1 MNTFTGKVVLIAG
14 AGLGVGRALAEA
26 FAAQGA
32 MVAAN
37 DLTPI
42 NLDET
47 VARIR
52 AAGGLA
58 QPFVADIASKLALQ
72 TMLYEI
78 ADAYGRIDILLNC
91 ASAAPADALLEIDEW
106 DWRRALDINLTGP
119 FLLMQSV
126 ARMMLPQGGGTII
139 HFTEI
144 ERESAAALS
153 GQSGLVGLTRAA
165 AREFAPD
172 NIRVHLVCSGDPK
185 LGISEPELIP
195 GLPENPV
202 ELGLYLC
209 GENAG
214 HLNGMVIGFRG

>member
-1 MNTFTGKVVLIAG
+1 MNAFAGKVVLITG
-14 AGLGVGRALAEA
+14 AGQELGRALAEA

-32 MVAAN
+32 IVAAN

-47 VARIR
+47 IIRIQ
-52 AAGGLA
+52 AAGGQV

-91 ASAAPADALLEIDEW
+91 AGAAPTDALLEIDEW

-126 ARMMLPQGGGTII
+126 ARMMLPRGGGTSV
-139 HFTEI
+139 HFAEMK
-144 ERESAAALS
+144 RESAAALA
-153 GQSGLVGLTRAA
+153 GKSGLISLVRAA
-165 AREFAPD
+165 ADEFAPAH
-172 NIRVHLVCSGDPK
+172 IRVHLVCSGPQKYRDPEPGGGRSRVCAQM
-185 LGISEPELIP
+185 LSGVYGSEAP
-195 GLPENPV
+195 
-202 ELGLYLC
+202 
-209 GENAG
+209 
-214 HLNGMVIGFRG
+214 